1 MRVGITAYPASAVKI
16 HDRRKR
22 AGGTSRPD
30 DPNWHGTRGSR
41 RQSQVLDV
49 RARPADRSRLHPGQS
64 GARQIRGQAFDR
76 WFIGDRVDKLL
87 GLRLDEGFDRV
98 SPDVI
103 GARPNGLEQVPDI
116 YRTE

>member
-1 MRVGITAYPASAVKI
+1 MGVGITAYPASAVKI
-16 HDRRKR
+16 HDRGKR

-30 DPNWHGTRGSR
+30 NPNWHGTRGSPP
-41 RQSQVLDV
+41 QSQVLDV

-64 GARQIRGQAFDR
+64 GPRQIRGQAFDGR
-76 WFIGDRVDKLL
+76 FIGDRVDKLL
-87 GLRLDEGFDRV
+87 GLRLDEGFDRM

-103 GARPNGLEQVPDI
+103 GARPNGLDRVPEL